1 MANATSTQL
10 QELYVAYFGR
20 AADPTGIDYWKE
32 KGITTAAFAADMYAA
47 PEFKSV
53 YGSLTTEAQVNQIY
67 KNLFDR
73 AADVTG
79 LTYWTKE
86 INLGNLQLA
95 EIAVHL
101 IWAAQNNAGSS
112 DDKTALTNRTE
123 AATAYTA
130 EVRLTTEGILAYT
143 PLNDGKGSED
153 FSAGDNISAAKA
165 YLAGIDKDTAY
176 TAAGVTTSVNS
187 IKSNGVPADTSTTNI
202 ALTTSTDFKT
212 LTSSNDTI
220 NASGATLGSDDVLT
234 DLGGTDTLKISV
246 SPSAAASTIL
256 NSTGI
261 ENIQVTNTTATSGA
275 SQTYTFTSATGVTSV
290 SSYLSSLT
298 GDVAFNDLQANATVI
313 LDGSKGDVTADFA
326 NPVVVGPSDV
336 ANVEIKNDASTA
348 ILNIGDGDDEFET
361 INIAVGTGKN
371 SITEIEDGASADL
384 GETSKIVITGSGQ
397 LTLGETVLKDAS
409 EIDGSAATGKLLIT
423 TDTTVD
429 TVKGG
434 SADDTFTLTIGDFGN
449 TVAAKTIDGGG
460 GTDTVVF
467 AADVAAS
474 DLEAKSSGKHSISA
488 ETVKYADQTIAAA
501 GAASLTPSLDL
512 GSITG
517 ANKATGVLTNSDTDG
532 NHKITF
538 EVTGLPAAGTVDVSS
553 TQDSAVAGQG
563 LNVVKMSLENASGT
577 ADALTF
583 DGDGTL
589 SALTMVNTSDDTST
603 VGVTETGDVET
614 LTISSSDVVTATGA
628 AKTLTIATL
637 TGDDLTTINIVGSN
651 AITLSA
657 LDLVQASGSNS
668 ASTAEADRA
677 KEVITIDAST
687 STGAVSIV
695 NSETNVLKITGGSG
709 VLDVDLRGTAT
720 TSSTTLAD
728 VITGGSATTD
738 RVTIADSATAAT
750 FYPTTTGVEIIE
762 VETITSGAK
771 TTSLKNTTG
780 VTTVEV
786 TDPGG
791 AGFGTTI
798 SDIDGQVIKFMTNAG
813 GSTDFSA
820 NAMVLNTATGVTN
833 TTVEISNSLTSK
845 LNDADPLHGTV
856 FSTNSGAFTINDTA
870 VDNAATGD
878 HYLDHAYEVAGTA
891 ATAKLKSL
899 TITGGGDTD
908 TSTAKI
914 NASTHTITAGTHVDI
929 STVDATGATAN
940 INLVAA
946 ALKTGAT
953 VKLGSGDNTTTVDG
967 LDLVADEIKIT
978 DAGGSDTLAA
988 TELGVTN
995 ETAIRPNTN
1004 GIETFDFDIVD
1015 DGENTAAAV
1024 TFDMRDA
1031 VGLTSFELA
1040 VLTDGSTAAG
1050 TFDEAITISN
1060 MADGASVH
1068 LTGADTHGSIFGAGA
1083 GDITTIDA
1091 AISGASS
1098 VTVTNK
1104 GVNGGSD
1111 PGLTVYDLTFGTT
1124 YTTVTIDQEAEA
1136 DSLFTTA
1143 QGTKVTTLNIGGAKS
1158 LSNGT
1163 ALTDADMDLKTTTF
1177 AALTTLSIDSNAGD
1191 ISFGTTALS
1200 AAKLTSLNIVGD
1212 KTVAFGGAS
1221 GSTTTLLNDV
1231 NASTATGDIT
1241 FGTSVDFATTSDI
1254 ALGTGNDTLN
1264 LVSTLN
1270 TSTTLDMGEKA
1281 SDSDTVNI
1289 TGAMNLGITNI
1300 DLSQADQITQLNGVV
1315 DTAVQTG
1322 IENIDLSGLTGT
1334 YGTVVTGSTDG
1345 NTITG
1350 SPKAD
1355 IINAGGGIDI
1365 INAKAGEDVI
1375 TITDASTDLTD
1386 ASKVDTVQIAS
1397 GEGYDTVTGFVIG
1410 SDILDLSFTAKDDD
1424 DGTAVN
1430 KTGFGAT
1437 NAVAAGNF
1445 ITLDD
1450 WDLNTKN
1457 ATFDHDLSVVIEVAS
1472 ALGTATLTES
1482 GFRTGMSSF
1491 RTTDANQGNF
1501 IFIAYSGTG
1510 TDADAGIFEVDFAGE
1525 TVANSSKT
1533 LAAGDT
1539 VTQLA
1544 VIKGIGADNFTAS
1557 EFL

>member
-123 AATAYTA
+123 AAAAYTA

-143 PLNDGKGSED
+143 PLNDGKGSAD
-153 FSAGDNISAAKA
+153 FSAGDNIAAAKA

-176 TAAGVTTSVNS
+176 TAAGITTSVNS
-187 IKSNGVPADTSTTNI
+187 IKTNGVPADTSTTNI

-220 NASGATLGSDDVLT
+220 NASGATLGSDDVIT

-256 NSTGI
+256 NSTGV

-298 GDVAFNDLQANATVI
+298 GDVVFSDLQSNATVI

-326 NPVVVGPSDV
+326 NPVVVGSSDV

-371 SITEIEDGASADL
+371 SITEIEDGASDDL

-423 TDTTVD
+423 TDATVD
-429 TVKGG
+429 TLKGG
-434 SADDTFTLTIGDFGN
+434 SGDDTFTLTIADFGN
-449 TVAAKTIDGGG
+449 TQPAKTIDGGG

-474 DLEAKSSGKHSISA
+474 DLDAKDSGKHSISA
-488 ETVKYADQTIAAA
+488 ETVKYADQTLAAA

-538 EVTGLPAAGTVDVSS
+538 EVTGLPSAGTVDVSS

-589 SALTMVNTSDDTST
+589 SALTMVNTADDTAT

-614 LTISSSDVVTATGA
+614 LTISSSDVVTSTGA

-637 TGDDLTTINIVGSN
+637 TGDDLTTVNIVGSN
-651 AITLSA
+651 AITISA

-677 KEVITIDAST
+677 KEVITFDAST

-738 RVTIADSATAAT
+738 RVTIADSASAAT
-750 FYPTTTGVEIIE
+750 FYPSTTGVEIIE

-780 VTTVEV
+780 VTTVEI
-786 TDPGG
+786 TDPAG

-798 SDIDGQVIKFMTNAG
+798 SDIDGQAIKFMTNAG

-820 NAMVLNTATGVTN
+820 NAMVLNAATGVTN

-845 LNDADPLHGTV
+845 LNDAVSLDGTV

-878 HYLDHAYEVAGTA
+878 HYLDHVYEVAGTA
-891 ATAKLKSL
+891 ATAKLTSL

-908 TSTAKI
+908 TTTAKMD
-914 NASTHTITAGTHVDI
+914 ASTHTITAGTNVDI
-929 STVDATGATAN
+929 STIDATGATAN
-940 INLVAA
+940 LDLVSAA
-946 ALKTGAT
+946 IKTGGT
-953 VKLGSGDNTTTVDG
+953 VKLGSTDNTLTVDG

-978 DAGGSDTLAA
+978 DAGGTDILAA
-988 TELGVTN
+988 TSLGVTN

-1015 DGENTAAAV
+1015 DTTATAAAV

-1040 VLTDGSTAAG
+1040 VLTDGGGEAG
-1050 TFDEAITISN
+1050 TTDEAVTISN
-1060 MADGASVH
+1060 MANGASIA
-1068 LTGADTHGSIFGAGA
+1068 LTGADTHGTIFGSGS
-1083 GDITTIDA
+1083 GDVTTIDA

-1104 GVNGGSD
+1104 GNHSS
-1111 PGLTVYDLTFGTT
+1111 GLTVYDLTFGTT

-1136 DSLFTTA
+1136 NAVFTTA

-1158 LSNGT
+1158 LTNGT

-1177 AALTTLSIDSNAGD
+1177 AALTTLNIDSNAGD

-1200 AAKLTSLNIVGD
+1200 AAKLTTLNIVGD
-1212 KTVAFGGAS
+1212 KTVAFGGSS
-1221 GSTTTLLNDV
+1221 GSTTTLLDDV
-1231 NASTATGDIT
+1231 NASTATGAIT
-1241 FGTSVDFATTSDI
+1241 FGTSADFATTSDI

-1264 LVSTLN
+1264 LVSTVN

-1281 SDSDTVNI
+1281 SDNDTLNL

-1300 DLSQADQITQLNGVV
+1300 DLSQADQITQMNGVV

-1322 IENIDLSGLTGT
+1322 IESIDLSGLTGT
-1334 YGTVVTGSTDG
+1334 YGTVVTGSTDA

-1355 IINAGGGIDI
+1355 IINAGGGIDV
-1365 INAKAGEDVI
+1365 INAKAGEDNI
-1375 TITDASTDLTD
+1375 TITDASTDLTA

-1397 GEGYDTVTGFVIG
+1397 GEGFDTITGFVSA
-1410 SDILDLSFTAKDDD
+1410 SDVLDLSFTAKNDD

-1437 NAVAAGNF
+1437 NAVVAANF

-1450 WDLNTKN
+1450 WNLNVKN
-1457 ATFDHDLSVVIEVAS
+1457 ATFAHDLSVVIEIDS
-1472 ALGTATLTES
+1472 GLGTATLTES

-1544 VIKGIGADNFTAS
+1544 IIKGVGADNLVAAD
-1557 EFL
+1557 FL